1 MVAKGILLHREIDV
15 YTDTHPI
22 VSLSK
27 DKLRE
32 KYRHYSGV
40 IVDMFYD
47 HFLAKHFDQY
57 SNIPL
62 ADFAQSSYKV
72 MQKHWDIIPT
82 KGQKML
88 PYMIKGNWLV
98 NYANPEGIHRALQGL
113 SRRTKFD
120 SKLDIAIQDLYE
132 YQDAF
137 ESEFHAF
144 FKEIVLHI
152 SQFREDLINSPT

>member
-1 MVAKGILLHREIDV
+1 
-15 YTDTHPI
+15 
-22 VSLSK
+22 
-27 DKLRE
+27 
-32 KYRHYSGV
+32 
-40 IVDMFYD
+40 MFYD

-62 ADFAQSSYKV
+62 ADFAQSSYEL
-72 MQKHWDIIPT
+72 MQKHWDVIPA
-82 KGQKML
+82 KGQNML

-120 SKLDIAIQDLYE
+120 SKLDMAIQDLYE
-132 YQDAF
+132 YHDAF

-152 SQFREDLINSPT
+152 SQFREDLINSPK